1 MNPIF
6 YFILFFIF
14 LVCQVAMILVGMFVA
29 DCTGATGHYYWSIVI
44 VVFLLLNELC
54 FGHYDFELGF
64 NEDETDDEYEW
75 LGDEDV

>member
-14 LVCQVAMILVGMFVA
+14 LLCQVAIVFVGMFVA

-44 VVFLLLNELC
+44 VMFLLINELC
-54 FGHYDFELGF
+54 FHSYDFELGF
-64 NEDETDDEYEW
+64 NEDEESDRYDRM
-75 LGDEDV
+75 EDGE